1 MNRSQILM
9 GKPVYL
15 SLLIL
20 EISRVEKQGFWYD
33 YVEPK
38 YGEKTKYT
46 DAESFIVYIKTG
58 DFYVDIANNADKRF
72 DSSNYELDRP
82 LRCLKNKNVFGL
94 SEDEFGGKIL
104 TEFAA
109 FSS

>member
-72 DSSNYELDRP
+72 DSSNYELDKP
-82 LRCLKNKNVFGL
+82 LRCLKNENVFGL
-94 SEDEFGGKIL
+94 TEDEFGGKLL